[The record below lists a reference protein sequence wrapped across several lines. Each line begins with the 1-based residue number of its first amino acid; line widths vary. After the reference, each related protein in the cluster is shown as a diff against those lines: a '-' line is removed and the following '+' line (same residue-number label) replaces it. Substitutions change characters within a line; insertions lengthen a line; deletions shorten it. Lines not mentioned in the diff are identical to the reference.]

1 MGSCTTQLLFFIFL
15 NNKKHKAQLGSINC
29 FVQCVYFFCIDL
41 LKTARC
47 TVWWLNQSDHKCTQN
62 WCKFIEA
69 VFFCLFCFLQL
80 QQECL
85 LRKESVMTGC
95 RNTDTHTRR
104 RKRKVPRKEG
114 RKVGRMEGHEEGS
127 KEGSKEGRLRVE
139 SLTLW
144 NLIPCNFTSSFYPL
158 VLRVNRS
165 SLVAIR
171 VWFPFWILAKQEVQK
186 EAGKPRRI
194 ENIP

>member
-1 MGSCTTQLLFFIFL
+1 MHSVMAKSKWPQMYTKLVQIYRSSFFLF
-15 NNKKHKAQLGSINC
+15 C
-29 FVQCVYFFCIDL
+29 FVFYNYSKSVCC
-41 LKTARC
+41 KKK
-47 TVWWLNQSDHKCTQN
+47 VWWLGAGTQ
-62 WCKFIEA
+62 
-69 VFFCLFCFLQL
+69 
-80 QQECL
+80 
-85 LRKESVMTGC
+85 
-95 RNTDTHTRR
+95 THTRGAEKER
-104 RKRKVPRKEG
+104 CQEGKEG
-114 RKVGRMEGHEEGS
+114 RKVGRLEGREEGS

>member
-1 MGSCTTQLLFFIFL
+1 MHSVMAKSKWPQMYTKLVQIYRSSFFFV
-15 NNKKHKAQLGSINC
+15 C
-29 FVQCVYFFCIDL
+29 FVFYNYSKSVCC
-41 LKTARC
+41 KKK
-47 TVWWLNQSDHKCTQN
+47 VWRLGAGTQ
-62 WCKFIEA
+62 
-69 VFFCLFCFLQL
+69 
-80 QQECL
+80 
-85 LRKESVMTGC
+85 
-95 RNTDTHTRR
+95 THTWGAEKERCQE
-104 RKRKVPRKEG
+104 RKEG
-114 RKVGRMEGHEEGS
+114 REEGS
-127 KEGSKEGRLRVE
+127 KEGMKEGRLRVE